1 MQRRQFLTRLAGLCG
16 GALMPRLVR
25 AQGMAMD
32 HGMGMNLPGRQAQ
45 AVELAPVE
53 AIPAGMPLNAI
64 PRLFNESGQA
74 GLFRGTLTAAPAS
87 ISLIPGKTTTVWAYN
102 ASLPAPLIEVME
114 GDAVEIALHNR
125 LPQPTTI
132 HWHGLP
138 VPPDQDGNPHDA
150 VPAGETR
157 VYRFTLPKGSAGTYW
172 YHPHPHGDTPE
183 QVFRGLAGPFIVRA
197 ADDPLHALPERL
209 LVFTDLKLDAQGAI
223 PNNDMNDWMNGREG
237 QFVLVNGQRLPT
249 LTLHPGGRER
259 WRLVNACSARHLRL
273 TLLEHA
279 FTLVGTDGGLIERP
293 QPGLR
298 EWLLAPAQRAEIVV
312 TAGAGASAQLVAAPY
327 RRGKMG
333 MVAPEKTMPL
343 LTVVFG
349 AGQATAAALPERL
362 RTITDFSP
370 VKAKKRVVLSE
381 VMSMGSGQHSM
392 KFLINGNR
400 FGMRR
405 VDLVSKLGEV
415 EEWEIVNDA
424 DMDHPFH
431 LHGTQFVVIE
441 RKYQG
446 KVSKEPFRAY
456 QDTVQLRAQE
466 TVRIRC
472 VQHFRGLRMFHCHI
486 LEHEGQGMMGTLR
499 VV

>member
-1 MQRRQFLTRLAGLCG
+1 
-16 GALMPRLVR
+16 
-25 AQGMAMD
+25 
-32 HGMGMNLPGRQAQ
+32 
-45 AVELAPVE
+45 
-53 AIPAGMPLNAI
+53 
-64 PRLFNESGQA
+64 
-74 GLFRGTLTAAPAS
+74 
-87 ISLIPGKTTTVWAYN
+87 
-102 ASLPAPLIEVME
+102 
-114 GDAVEIALHNR
+114 
-125 LPQPTTI
+125 
-132 HWHGLP
+132 
-138 VPPDQDGNPHDA
+138 
-150 VPAGETR
+150 
-157 VYRFTLPKGSAGTYW
+157 
-172 YHPHPHGDTPE
+172 
-183 QVFRGLAGPFIVRA
+183 
-197 ADDPLHALPERL
+197 
-209 LVFTDLKLDAQGAI
+209 
-223 PNNDMNDWMNGREG
+223 
-237 QFVLVNGQRLPT
+237 
-249 LTLHPGGRER
+249 
-259 WRLVNACSARHLRL
+259 
-273 TLLEHA
+273 
-279 FTLVGTDGGLIERP
+279 
-293 QPGLR
+293 
-298 EWLLAPAQRAEIVV
+298 
-312 TAGAGASAQLVAAPY
+312 
-327 RRGKMG
+327 
-333 MVAPEKTMPL
+333 MPL